1 MTIRLIVANEPAFI
15 IGTAE
20 FKCEFSSRLLHFRG
34 NRPGILAYGIHFFT
48 ILLVAYWMKASEAS
62 E

>member
-1 MTIRLIVANEPAFI
+1 MTIRLIAETEPAFI

-34 NRPGILAYGIHFFT
+34 NRPGILAYGIHFLPF
-48 ILLVAYWMKASEAS
+48 LLLHTG
-62 E
+62 